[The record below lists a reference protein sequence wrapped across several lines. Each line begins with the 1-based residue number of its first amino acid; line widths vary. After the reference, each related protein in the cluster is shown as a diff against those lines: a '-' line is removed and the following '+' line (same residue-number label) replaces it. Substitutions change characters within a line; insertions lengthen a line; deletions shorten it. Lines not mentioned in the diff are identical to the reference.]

1 MVLGI
6 VAYHHWQRWSMV
18 VVVTLLMKVNWPS
31 VWNVRD
37 VVEERVDLGDIEVFT
52 DTKLNK
58 NIFMGIEH
66 VQAVLQTSCKP
77 SILKF
82 WDCLFIC
89 LCCNVF
95 QMSIIL
101 QYMHFLSSPQSF
113 DLTRQWEHWLSL
125 LQPTSTYGSHSTGS
139 IRVVVD
145 RCQLV

>member
-1 MVLGI
+1 
-6 VAYHHWQRWSMV
+6 MV

-82 WDCLFIC
+82 
-89 LCCNVF
+89 
-95 QMSIIL
+95 
-101 QYMHFLSSPQSF
+101 
-113 DLTRQWEHWLSL
+113 
-125 LQPTSTYGSHSTGS
+125 
-139 IRVVVD
+139 
-145 RCQLV
+145 